1 VLNQQP
7 ALSHQTSDAGG
18 TMSYMKKLEDELSTW
33 PGISVYPH
41 RFGGR
46 EFRLGR
52 AEVGHVHTGGI
63 VDIPFTRAVHDVL
76 LAKGLA
82 QEHRW
87 VPDSGW
93 VTFRMRTEQD
103 LEHALWLFR
112 LSYLRYGLRGASD
125 PRAML
130 EQESERLHLSG
141 QFRSLLE
148 QHIPANHAPAQAL
161 AW

>member
-1 VLNQQP
+1 MNYL
-7 ALSHQTSDAGG
+7 
-18 TMSYMKKLEDELSTW
+18 KKLEDELCTW
-33 PGISVYPH
+33 PSISVHPH
-41 RFGGR
+41 RFAGR
-46 EFRLGR
+46 EFRFGK

-76 LAKGLA
+76 LEQGFA

-93 VTFRMRTEQD
+93 VTFRIHTAPD

-112 LSYLRYGLRGASD
+112 LSYLRYALRTVSD
-125 PRAML
+125 PQALL
-130 EQESERLHLSG
+130 EQESERLHLGS

-148 QHIPANHAPAQAL
+148 QHIPANHAPAQTL
-161 AW
+161 TL

>member
-1 VLNQQP
+1 MEYLN
-7 ALSHQTSDAGG
+7 
-18 TMSYMKKLEDELSTW
+18 KLEDELCAW
-33 PGISVYPH
+33 MGISVHAH

-46 EFRLGR
+46 EFRFGR

-76 LAKGLA
+76 LERGLA

-93 VTFRMRTEQD
+93 VSFRIRSEHD

-112 LSYLRYGLRGASD
+112 LSYLRYALRRASE
-125 PRAML
+125 PQALL

-141 QFRSLLE
+141 QFKSLLE
-148 QHIPANHAPAQAL
+148 QHVPADRRPAQPVAP
-161 AW
+161 